1 MISYARTVTFWV
13 PLLCLMLSC
22 TLTAHALSV
31 HADSQLSAEGHE
43 LCFNPPTDLS
53 KFAICCTCDNLQEA
67 HEHAQHA
74 KRYYEAHKKDFAGA
88 MHWGVMKQWIKY
100 QKEHLRVVE
109 KSYNM
114 VKACLADFKKKSC
127 APGTA
132 PYQTASPSN
141 QCSKNTGGTCRGWSS
156 CDSSRKASCVNGK
169 CVCGAGKC
177 AIGGKC
183 VSMTGAPR
191 TGHGRRLLLDPTNED
206 EFLLDEG
213 ATTDLQSSVKEGFGA
228 CPTWGIY

>member
-1 MISYARTVTFWV
+1 
-13 PLLCLMLSC
+13 
-22 TLTAHALSV
+22 
-31 HADSQLSAEGHE
+31 
-43 LCFNPPTDLS
+43 
-53 KFAICCTCDNLQEA
+53 
-67 HEHAQHA
+67 
-74 KRYYEAHKKDFAGA
+74 
-88 MHWGVMKQWIKY
+88 MKQWIKY

-114 VKACLADFKKKSC
+114 VKACLAEFKKKSC
-127 APGTA
+127 ASH
-132 PYQTASPSN
+132 QTASPSN

-156 CDSSRKASCVNGK
+156 CDSSRKAS
-169 CVCGAGKC
+169 C